1 MKKNKT
7 KKSGQRNY
15 LLWCNYV
22 DKMTAMNI
30 QPAPIVTYQPEKRLT
45 A

>member
-7 KKSGQRNY
+7 KKSSQRNY
-15 LLWCNYV
+15 LLWCDYV

-30 QPAPIVTYQPEKRLT
+30 QPTPIVTYQPEKRLT